1 MRTLQLFVDGAWRPS
16 VSGEQREVLNP
27 ATEEVEARFSAAGPE
42 DLAFAAQAAH
52 DAFAGWSR
60 SSPLER
66 SDILRRTAALLRRD
80 AASLA
85 ELITRENGKIL
96 AESHAEV
103 AWAAEFL
110 EWFAEEGRRTYGRI
124 VPAKSQG
131 VRQSV
136 VKEAIGPVLAL
147 SPWNWPL
154 ITAVKKV
161 AAALAAG
168 CTVVLKPAE
177 EAPSA
182 AARLAELLVEAGI
195 PNGVFNVVYGDPA
208 LISSTLIAA
217 PEIKKIG
224 FTGSVTVGRALAEQ
238 AARLLKPI
246 TLELGGHAPVIIFED
261 ADIERAVQKLA
272 PIKFRTSGQVCSSPT
287 RYYVHEAVVG
297 RFTSLMGDAAS
308 GLKVGNGLDAG
319 VQMGP
324 LAHDRRLAAMQDL
337 VSDAVE
343 RGARVK
349 TGGARIGERGY
360 FFEPTVLTHTPDD
373 ARIMSEEPFGPVVPI
388 SSFSAYDEVIKRANA
403 VNYGLAGYAFT
414 RSLATARKVSED
426 LECGCVGV
434 NTPAISTVEAPFG
447 GFKESGGGKEG
458 GQEGIEAFLR
468 TKFVVEDIS

>member
-224 FTGSVTVGRALAEQ
+224 FTGSVGVGRALAEQ

-324 LAHDRRLAAMQDL
+324 
-337 VSDAVE
+337 
-343 RGARVK
+343 
-349 TGGARIGERGY
+349 
-360 FFEPTVLTHTPDD
+360 PDD

-388 SSFSAYDEVIKRANA
+388 SSFSDYDEVIKRANA